1 MRPPLPLQQTAIS
14 TGLEP
19 SHLQFIGSEFREF
32 LTNPGAGTGEVSF
45 DPGDFSV
52 LQEIDERIFR
62 RGESLESVRQT
73 LRNRRPKTLVVA
85 VTSGKGGV
93 GKTTVSVNLAVA
105 FALRGKRV
113 LLVDGDLG
121 MANVHVFAGIQPRA
135 TLMDLLDGGRTLS
148 EVVSPGPGGIDV
160 VCGPSG
166 ISRAADLDP
175 RRIEILGRELTQ
187 YGSHYDVLVLDTGA
201 GISAQVLQFLAMA
214 DEIVVVAT
222 PNLASTLDAY
232 GVLKVIH
239 EKRLGG
245 RLQILVNQADGEPQA
260 TAVLA
265 RLMGCARQFLQF
277 SPSSLG
283 FLPRDP
289 MFEAANQSRR
299 PLVLASPEHENAHR
313 LLTIAGQLMDKGD
326 VKPAAN
332 CNAAA

>member
-32 LTNPGAGTGEVSF
+32 LTSPGAGTGEVSF

-62 RGESLESVRQT
+62 KGESLESVRQI
-73 LRNRRPKTLVVA
+73 LRSRRPKTLVVA

-113 LLVDGDLG
+113 LLVDADLG

-148 EVVSPGPGGIDV
+148 EAVSPGPGGIDV

-187 YGSHYDVLVLDTGA
+187 SGGQYDVLVLDTGA

-313 LLTIAGQLMDKGD
+313 FLTIAGQLMDKGD
-326 VKPAAN
+326 VKPAAP
-332 CNAAA
+332 CTAAA